1 MAVSIQ
7 SLDDE
12 LLSNAFVAN
21 PYPTYERLRAGARTP
36 EQVEAL
42 LAKLAISIVTPG
54 TAATPG

>member
-1 MAVSIQ
+1 MLTS
-7 SLDDE
+7 
-12 LLSNAFVAN
+12 
-21 PYPTYERLRAGARTP
+21 YPTYERLRAGARTP